1 MPQTVTLSVTAQQ
14 VADATP
20 RFGTALDAAATNV
33 ALDWSVIL
41 AQVFTLS
48 LRPAYERFRNADS
61 VSAFGSFGLALA
73 RRAPRSPWSASMGAT
88 YTRVGEGGQ
97 WRGDA
102 GAGLRVSR
110 RDQLTLQARYTR
122 LRGVTQPFSEKLV
135 SLRLTH
141 RF

>member
-1 MPQTVTLSVTAQQ
+1 
-14 VADATP
+14 
-20 RFGTALDAAATNV
+20 
-33 ALDWSVIL
+33 
-41 AQVFTLS
+41 
-48 LRPAYERFRNADS
+48 
-61 VSAFGSFGLALA
+61 
-73 RRAPRSPWSASMGAT
+73 MGAT